1 MRLAMLAVLVSLL
14 PVAALAQGPGA
25 PIEAA
30 KEAGRKQQ
38 AGIERREQLIE
49 QAAPAETGAQEPG
62 AQEPGEPPPE
72 EPGKSVDLN
81 RAAEKLEGSAPEVE
95 TGPAAAP
102 GAAQPPDTYTVKP
115 GDTLWDLSGRFLNN
129 PWYWPKVWSY
139 NPEITNPHW
148 IYPGNVVRFFPSA
161 EEAPARVEPVAPVAE
176 EERPSAPRE
185 LEEVS
190 KGTLKPEQLGED
202 DTVAVVGPYRVGQV
216 PSKPAPIRRD
226 TFMTRMQLEEAGRIV
241 AAFEEKLILT
251 HLDKIYGRFRD
262 PGSVKVG
269 QIYAIYRTEGPIAHP
284 RTGETVGY
292 KTLILGQAKVTRLD
306 EKAVTLLITAAY
318 DTIERGDYL
327 GPWSEKLVKAIQLR
341 PNQASVDGY
350 IVAVTPSVLT
360 NIGENNVV
368 YLDKGQADGVEEGNT
383 FRVVRSGDRSKLPP
397 DRPTYDASLPLEVVG
412 TLVVFDVKER
422 NSTAFVARSLFEVY
436 PGDRVEMRP
445 ARSAGSGGF

>member
-1 MRLAMLAVLVSLL
+1 MSLAKLAALLSLL
-14 PVAALAQGPGA
+14 PAAALGQGPSA
-25 PIEAA
+25 AIDAA

-38 AGIERREQLIE
+38 AGIERREAAIE
-49 QAAPAETGAQEPG
+49 QAAPQDQTSPQDA
-62 AQEPGEPPPE
+62 GEPPPE
-72 EPGKSVDLN
+72 EPSGSVNLN
-81 RAAEKLEGSAPEVE
+81 KAAEQLEGTAPEVE
-95 TGPAAAP
+95 AGPTAAP

-148 IYPGNVVRFFPSA
+148 IYPGNVVRFFPST
-161 EEAPARVEPVAPVAE
+161 EEAPTRVEPVTPVAE

-185 LEEVS
+185 LEDLS
-190 KGTLKPEQLGED
+190 KGSIEKPEQLGDED
-202 DTVAVVGPYRVGQV
+202 AVAVVGPYRIAQA

-241 AAFEEKLILT
+241 GAFEEKLILT
-251 HLDKIYGRFRD
+251 HLDKIYARFRD

-269 QIYAIYRTEGPIAHP
+269 QNFAIYRNEGPIKHP
-284 RTGETVGY
+284 KTGESVGY
-292 KTLILGQAKVTRLD
+292 KTLILGQARVIRLD
-306 EKAVTLLITAAY
+306 EKAVTLRITAAY
-318 DTIERGDYL
+318 DTIDRGDYL

-360 NIGENNVV
+360 NLGEANVV
-368 YLDKGQADGVEEGNT
+368 YLDKGQADGVQEGNT
-383 FRVVRSGDRSKLPP
+383 FQILRSGDRSKERP
-397 DRPTYDASLPLEVVG
+397 DRPIYDASLPLEVVG

-422 NSTAFVARSLFEVY
+422 NATAFIARSIVEVY
-436 PGDRVEMRP
+436 VGDRVEMRP
-445 ARSAGSGGF
+445 ARAAGSGGF

>member
-1 MRLAMLAVLVSLL
+1 MSLAKLAALVSLL
-14 PVAALAQGPGA
+14 PVAALAQGPAA

-38 AGIERREQLIE
+38 AGIERREQQIE
-49 QAAPAETGAQEPG
+49 QAAPADTGAQEPG
-62 AQEPGEPPPE
+62 AQDAGEPPPAE
-72 EPGKSVDLN
+72 KSVDLN
-81 RAAEKLEGSAPEVE
+81 RAAETLEGTAPEVE
-95 TGPAAAP
+95 QGPAAAP

-161 EEAPARVEPVAPVAE
+161 EEAPTRVEPVPPVAAE
-176 EERPSAPRE
+176 EGGPSAPRE
-185 LEEVS
+185 LEDLS
-190 KGTLKPEQLGED
+190 KGKLGKPEQLGDED
-202 DTVAVVGPYRVGQV
+202 AVAVVGPYRVAQV
-216 PSKPAPIRRD
+216 PTRPAPIRRD
-226 TFMTRMQLEEAGRIV
+226 SFMTRMQLEEAGRIV

-251 HLDKIYGRFRD
+251 HLDKIYARFRD

-318 DTIERGDYL
+318 DTIDRGDYL

-383 FRVVRSGDRSKLPP
+383 FQVIRSGDRSTLPP
-397 DRPTYDASLPLEVVG
+397 DRPTYDPTLPLEVVG

-422 NSTAFVARSLFEVY
+422 NSTAFVSRSLFEVY
-436 PGDRVEMRP
+436 VGDRVEMRP
-445 ARSAGSGGF
+445 ARTAGSGGF

>member
-1 MRLAMLAVLVSLL
+1 MSLAKLAPLASLL
-14 PVAALAQGPGA
+14 PLAALAQGLAA

-49 QAAPAETGAQEPG
+49 QAAPGEAGAQEP
-62 AQEPGEPPPE
+62 AEPPPE
-72 EPGKSVDLN
+72 EGEKSVNLN
-81 RAAEKLEGSAPEVE
+81 RAAEQLEGAAPEVE
-95 TGPAAAP
+95 PGPAAAP

-161 EEAPARVEPVAPVAE
+161 EEAPTRVEPAAPVAAAE
-176 EERPSAPRE
+176 EVPSAPRE
-185 LEEVS
+185 LEDVS
-190 KGTLKPEQLGED
+190 KGSLKAEQLGD
-202 DTVAVVGPYRVGQV
+202 DDAVAVVGPYKVAQV
-216 PSKPAPIRRD
+216 PSRPAPIRRD

-241 AAFEEKLILT
+241 AAFEEKLMLSY
-251 HLDKIYGRFRD
+251 LDKIYAEFRE

-269 QIYAIYRTEGPIAHP
+269 QTYAIYRTEGPVSHP
-284 RTGETVGY
+284 ATGETVGY
-292 KTLILGQAKVTRLD
+292 KTLILGQARVTRLD
-306 EKAVTLLITAAY
+306 EKAVTLVITASY
-318 DTIERGDYL
+318 DAIDRGDYL
-327 GPWSEKLVKAIQLR
+327 GPWSEKLVKAVQVR

-350 IVAVTPSVLT
+350 IVSVTPSVLT
-360 NIGENNVV
+360 NLGENNVV

-383 FRVVRSGDRSKLPP
+383 FQVLRSGDRSKEPP
-397 DRPTYDASLPLEVVG
+397 DRPIYDASLPLEVVG

-422 NSTAFVARSLFEVY
+422 NSTAFVARSPVEIYV
-436 PGDRVEMRP
+436 GDRVQMRP
-445 ARSAGSGGF
+445 ARARGSGGS